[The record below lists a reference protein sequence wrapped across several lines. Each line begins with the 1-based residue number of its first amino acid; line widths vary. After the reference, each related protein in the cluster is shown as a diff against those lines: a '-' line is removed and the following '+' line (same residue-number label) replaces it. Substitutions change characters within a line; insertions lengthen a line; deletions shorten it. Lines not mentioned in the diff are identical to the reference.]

1 MQWNTQPECWNR
13 RFFEIKYKKCY
24 QCQITFHTVEYSTSR
39 EDKGRTIVLK
49 IQGHWGE
56 IAFRVLVQ
64 SSMRAVGCWANR
76 TCVWKL
82 HGWSL
87 SLFLS
92 LMLQKDEHLFSADH
106 STLLSRS
113 GHVPALA
120 KVRWG
125 NASTFMKISLTKWD
139 SWLHFLSCCHPPVYS
154 CYGAPSGT
162 GSRRCSPVLVNLLQ
176 LPKSVCTKSFCDNL
190 QTLDALLAHRVALRC
205 KLSCMLNMH
214 AYVQVNRKWVCCVI
228 SEVTA
233 EAIDRH

>member
-13 RFFEIKYKKCY
+13 RSFEIKYKKCY
-24 QCQITFHTVEYSTSR
+24 ECQITFHTAEYSTSR

-76 TCVWKL
+76 TRVWKL

-87 SLFLS
+87 SLS

-113 GHVPALA
+113 RHVPALA
-120 KVRWG
+120 KVTWG

-139 SWLHFLSCCHPPVYS
+139 SWLLLPSTCLFMLWHPRWDWITKL
-154 CYGAPSGT
+154 A
-162 GSRRCSPVLVNLLQ
+162 GSATVLQSWLTFWSPQ
-176 LPKSVCTKSFCDNL
+176 RAF
-190 QTLDALLAHRVALRC
+190 ALRA
-205 KLSCMLNMH
+205 S
-214 AYVQVNRKWVCCVI
+214 VI
-228 SEVTA
+228 TYKPWMPSQHTGLLFIA
-233 EAIDRH
+233 SLAAC

>member
-13 RFFEIKYKKCY
+13 RSFEIKYKKCY
-24 QCQITFHTVEYSTSR
+24 ECQITFHTAEYSTSR

-76 TCVWKL
+76 TRVWKL

-120 KVRWG
+120 KVTWG
-125 NASTFMKISLTKWD
+125 NASTFMKISLIKWD
-139 SWLHFLSCCHPPVYS
+139 GWLHFLSRCHPPVYS

-162 GSRRCSPVLVNLLQ
+162 GSPSW
-176 LPKSVCTKSFCDNL
+176 
-190 QTLDALLAHRVALRC
+190 RVALLFCSPQRLVALRAFGITYKPWMPSWPTGLLLVANLAAC
-205 KLSCMLNMH
+205 
-214 AYVQVNRKWVCCVI
+214 
-228 SEVTA
+228 
-233 EAIDRH
+233 